1 MHIDISMSKYRNWPS
16 YWMKSGRK
24 YLTIL
29 QMAWHNQDTTPVVW
43 NVTMSSLEAKSL
55 LL

>member
-1 MHIDISMSKYRNWPS
+1 
-16 YWMKSGRK
+16 MKVGRK

-29 QMAWHNQDTTPVVW
+29 QMAAWHNADTIPVIW
-43 NVTMSSLEAKSL
+43 NVMLSNLAAKSL